1 MMGIFVGCSKDNDD
15 ENEAVTATHPI
26 ITLNK
31 EALFLEKGKD
41 ERLIAGF
48 TPADTPNKSHTWNSS
63 APNIATVDDTGLI
76 TAVDKGETTIT
87 VTALDGKKTATCKVT
102 VVDKIIH
109 VTGVSLDQAE
119 ATIAAGDG
127 IKLAAIIEPATATD
141 QTVAWSSS
149 DNKIAAV
156 DNSGNVTAIAKGNA
170 TITATTNDSK
180 KTASC
185 KITVVD
191 RGVEISKPVV
201 SDITSIS
208 ALVTGTAKPL
218 GVKIK
223 EVGICYSTSPSPT
236 IENEKEVL
244 FGENISST
252 LTKLTPNTT
261 YYVRIYTIVDN
272 SAKYGDQAMFTTKTT
287 VEISIPQISD
297 ISTYTAYIRGTIT
310 TFGIQTEETG
320 ICYSTSQTPTVNDTK
335 VVLSSNSIAYTLN
348 ELTPEITYYVRIYAK
363 INGEIYY
370 GEQGKFTTLG
380 IMKTH
385 FKATDIYED
394 KITLTS
400 TVPTGI
406 TNVNICYG
414 TSPHPKIT
422 DNTTTATVSGG
433 LLRLNL
439 TSLKKAMTY
448 YIRAY
453 NLTGSNIEYF
463 DDEVSV
469 QTMGQ
474 DFSINYKF
482 DMYQK
487 YYINTVVTS
496 EFYRIFLDYT
506 YYIKP
511 TGTYLVEL
519 DHGGGYLKKD
529 TDYSNS
535 IYIEDGTGT
544 FFFKKELGTFFDISY
559 ITFQSESD
567 IIFTN
572 IESKI
577 RYHSIVEKTIY
588 ARKIYN

>member
-149 DNKIAAV
+149 DNKIAAM

-370 GEQGKFTTLG
+370 GEQGKFTALG
-380 IMKTH
+380 IIKTH
-385 FKATDIYED
+385 FKATDVYETM
-394 KITLTS
+394 IIFTS
-400 TVPTGI
+400 PAPTGI
-406 TNVNICYG
+406 TKVSICYG
-414 TSPHPKIT
+414 TSRNPEIT

-433 LLRLNL
+433 LLHLNL
-439 TSLKKAMTY
+439 TNLKSGTNY

-453 NLTGSNIEYF
+453 SRVGSKVEYF
-463 DDEVSV
+463 DDEVSQQTVGGYFDV
-469 QTMGQ
+469 QFEDISCSYDG
-474 DFSINYKF
+474 IN
-482 DMYQK
+482 Q
-487 YYINTVVTS
+487 
-496 EFYRIFLDYT
+496 EGYRVFFNAT
-506 YYIKP
+506 YNIKTYP
-511 TGTYLVEL
+511 AGTYLVEAL
-519 DHGGGYLKKD
+519 NKAYYLKNNAD
-529 TDYSNS
+529 FSAS
-535 IYIEDGTGT
+535 IYIKSGTGSFGYKIT
-544 FFFKKELGTFFDISY
+544 KGMMLGSQIHFSRGDIKFTDIENNISY
-559 ITFQSESD
+559 YTSPKQSSWD
-567 IIFTN
+567 YSSRWDN
-572 IESKI
+572 
-577 RYHSIVEKTIY
+577 
-588 ARKIYN
+588 